1 MAMDKESKSTS
12 PMQAENAPS
21 FDPQRINIAHS
32 SGAVYLLRTAQQ
44 HHVHLSSMADTKA
57 NIMIGVSA
65 LIFSMLI
72 GYTHQEGFGLPTGIL
87 AVSTLMA
94 ATTAIMAVMPATKGP
109 APGTKGFN
117 PLFFGCFSQLT
128 PEEYCR
134 EMEKVLRDD
143 PSVYTA
149 LAMDMYGIGNVLYR
163 KKYRYLAYSYRI
175 FLGGLFLTF
184 LTGALTNWK

>member
-12 PMQAENAPS
+12 PMAADNPPS

-44 HHVHLSSMADTKA
+44 HHVHLSSMADNKA

-72 GYTHQEGFGLPTGIL
+72 GYTQQEGFGLPTGIL

-109 APGTKGFN
+109 SPGTPGFN

-184 LTGALTNWK
+184 LTGAITNWK

>member
-1 MAMDKESKSTS
+1 MAMEKETKSTS
-12 PMQAENAPS
+12 PTAEENTPS

-44 HHVHLSSMADTKA
+44 HHVHLSSMADNKA

-72 GYTHQEGFGLPTGIL
+72 GYTQQEGFGLPTGIL

-184 LTGALTNWK
+184 LTGAISNWK

>member
-1 MAMDKESKSTS
+1 
-12 PMQAENAPS
+12 
-21 FDPQRINIAHS
+21 
-32 SGAVYLLRTAQQ
+32 
-44 HHVHLSSMADTKA
+44 
-57 NIMIGVSA
+57 
-65 LIFSMLI
+65 
-72 GYTHQEGFGLPTGIL
+72 
-87 AVSTLMA
+87 
-94 ATTAIMAVMPATKGP
+94 MAVNH
-109 APGTKGFN
+109 PGTKGFN

-184 LTGALTNWK
+184 LTGAISNWK